1 MPHIA
6 KQGGSTIQSASED
19 TSESTSSSSNPI
31 EASINQ
37 ALKLKKEEMH
47 HGKDKNF
54 VESSISQALRIK
66 ELEAKIARLEEKQK
80 SNAQIISQQNMMQQ
94 LVMPSIISLS

>member
-1 MPHIA
+1 
-6 KQGGSTIQSASED
+6 
-19 TSESTSSSSNPI
+19 
-31 EASINQ
+31 
-37 ALKLKKEEMH
+37 MH
-47 HGKDKNF
+47 HKKDKNF
-54 VESSISQALRIK
+54 VESSIQQALRIK